1 MRKQY
6 FIGVDIGG
14 TFTDVVLAER
24 SSHRLYNAKK
34 LTTPSEPERAV
45 IEAIGDAMGQ
55 AGAAPGEIARI
66 VHGTTLATNLI
77 IERKGAKVA
86 YITTKGFGD
95 MLSIGKERRLGED
108 RFDLFFQKTPPL
120 VERLMVAEIDER
132 INSRGEVLIALDSE
146 NAELQIERLARH
158 NPEAVAIC
166 LLHSY
171 INPLHERKLA
181 NLVRARLPKIY
192 IALSSEVWPE
202 YREFERAST
211 TIASAY
217 VGPMVG
223 DYVRRLEHEIRA
235 AGIAGSFQI
244 MQSNGGVMSAAATA
258 QKAIYSVESGPA
270 AGVIAA
276 AHLGRLVG
284 HPDIV
289 SFDMGGT
296 TAKAGLIRGGKP
308 SITNDFRVGGRVST
322 GGRSTGAPI
331 KIPVIDLAEV
341 GAGGG
346 SIAWVDS
353 GGVPQVGP
361 HSAGASP
368 GPACYG
374 FGGVEP
380 TVTDANVVLG
390 YLDPAYF
397 LGGKMKI
404 YPEASRD
411 AIAKVAEKLKLDI
424 TAAADGIYKIVNTHM
439 GSAVRM
445 VTVQRGIDPRQ
456 FAVVAFGG
464 AGPAHIVKVAEQFEI
479 PKVIVPISPGLKSAL
494 GLLVSDLI
502 DDRIVTRTMDVD
514 RADTALLNG
523 LFDELEQSAHA
534 SLRKD
539 GLADTDIVIQRLV
552 DLRFR
557 HQTHEMPVEVA
568 PGVITLETIKTVEAR
583 FRKLYA
589 EAYGVEPDDP
599 AQIVN
604 IRVHAVGHV
613 PQPEIT
619 PAPLGDHNPA
629 RALKGTRKAYFTQAQ
644 EFVETNVFDRAL
656 LKYQDSF
663 AGPAI
668 IEEPDSTTI
677 CPPGYRIEVDAYLDL
692 VLRKG

>member
-1 MRKQY
+1 M
-6 FIGVDIGG
+6 I
-14 TFTDVVLAER
+14 AE
-24 SSHRLYNAKK
+24 
-34 LTTPSEPERAV
+34 
-45 IEAIGDAMGQ
+45 D
-55 AGAAPGEIARI
+55 
-66 VHGTTLATNLI
+66 
-77 IERKGAKVA
+77 
-86 YITTKGFGD
+86 
-95 MLSIGKERRLGED
+95 
-108 RFDLFFQKTPPL
+108 
-120 VERLMVAEIDER
+120 
-132 INSRGEVLIALDSE
+132 
-146 NAELQIERLARH
+146 AELQIQRLAEH

-171 INPLHERKLA
+171 INPVHERKLA
-181 NLVRARLPKIY
+181 DLVRARLPKIHV
-192 IALSSEVWPE
+192 ALSSEVWPE

-211 TIASAY
+211 TVASAY
-217 VGPMVG
+217 VGPMVEE
-223 DYVRRLEHEIRA
+223 YVSRLEREIRA

-244 MQSNGGVMSAAATA
+244 MQSNGGVMSARAAA

-276 AHLGRLVG
+276 AHLGRLLG
-284 HPDIV
+284 HSDIV

-296 TAKAGLIRGGKP
+296 TAKAGLIRDGKP
-308 SITNDFRVGGRVST
+308 SITNDFRVGGRVSV
-322 GGRSTGAPI
+322 GGRSTGSPI

-390 YLDPAYF
+390 YFDPAYF

-404 YPEASRD
+404 YPEASRE

-456 FAVVAFGG
+456 SVVVAFGG

-479 PKVIVPISPGLKSAL
+479 PKVIVPPSPGLKSAL
-494 GLLVSDLI
+494 GLLVSDLT
-502 DDRIVTRTMDVD
+502 DDRIVTRTMDID
-514 RADTALLNG
+514 GADIVMLNG
-523 LFDELEQSAHA
+523 LFDELEQGARA
-534 SLRKD
+534 SLRNE
-539 GLADTDIVIQRLV
+539 GLADKDIAIQRLI

-557 HQTHEMPVEVA
+557 HQMHEMPVPIA
-568 PGVITLETIKTVEAR
+568 PGVITPETMKTVEAR

-589 EAYGVEPDDP
+589 EAYSVESNDP

-604 IRVHAVGHV
+604 IRLHAVGHV
-613 PQPEIT
+613 PQPE
-619 PAPLGDHNPA
+619 L
-629 RALKGTRKAYFTQAQ
+629 RAHHRWRPQS
-644 EFVETNVFDRAL
+644 R
-656 LKYQDSF
+656 
-663 AGPAI
+663 AGPQGHA
-668 IEEPDSTTI
+668 
-677 CPPGYRIEVDAYLDL
+677 
-692 VLRKG
+692 